1 VAAADQAARGH
12 QESEGAHGAV
22 AVRAARR
29 AQGQLSQFFGFVQ
42 FELPGELGLP
52 DGRYLARD
60 EAGERVLVIETV
72 AAPAAP
78 RRRRRKPKR
87 AEPGAEP
94 NPVALARVTAVRAPE
109 PFESSEQAE
118 RWLSA
123 TLGDEESIDA
133 AVAEA
138 LTLLNRALHAQTVA
152 SADPLGRELRGEH
165 AATVRI
171 GQGSGREVASGRYT
185 NAHEVDVRGGRH
197 SRRRQREE
205 ELRPQERVAAV
216 LGGREGLDACETL
229 ILRARADLD
238 AGRNREAALQLR
250 VGLEALL
257 VELDGAL
264 ADPDHD
270 KDMAQLQAQRSGAGS
285 AANEALK
292 GELSSPNLN
301 SVRDLLELGERVLR
315 RRRLLRG

>member
-1 VAAADQAARGH
+1 M
-12 QESEGAHGAV
+12 
-22 AVRAARR
+22 
-29 AQGQLSQFFGFVQ
+29 
-42 FELPGELGLP
+42 
-52 DGRYLARD
+52 
-60 EAGERVLVIETV
+60 LVIETV

-78 RRRRRKPKR
+78 RRRRRKPKK
-87 AEPGAEP
+87 ADPEAEP

-152 SADPLGRELRGEH
+152 SADPLGRGLRGEH

-171 GQGSGREVASGRYT
+171 GHGSGKEVASGRYT
-185 NAHEVDVRGGRH
+185 NAHEVDVRGGRN

-205 ELRPQERVAAV
+205 ELRPQERLAAL
-216 LGGREGLDACETL
+216 LGGREQLDACETL
-229 ILRARADLD
+229 LLRARADLD

-264 ADPDHD
+264 TDPGHQE
-270 KDMAQLQAQRSGAGS
+270 DMALLQTRRSEAGS
-285 AANEALK
+285 AANEALHSD
-292 GELSSPNLN
+292 LSSTNLS
-301 SVRDLLELGERVLR
+301 SVRELLDICERVLR
-315 RRRLLRG
+315 RRRVLRG